1 MIVCAGRV
9 EQFSFAK
16 SIGVGLV
23 ESSAGLSRLILQEAP
38 REIIFIG
45 TCGVYD
51 INEPLLQVFTSTAA
65 TQIELSFLQNQ
76 SYTPIE
82 NFIVADPFS
91 FSHSAEKNLDSIE
104 SNESNKSNESKF
116 IESNEFKSIESASCK
131 KDSMNLMKNSPSR
144 DVFCETFCKADSKE
158 QDKIST
164 NIESIESIESI
175 ALKKDSIKSKNL
187 QNTENIKDIESAKF
201 SREKNSICE
210 NSIHK
215 DSIHKDSIS
224 RDLDSIHKDSIS
236 NKKCEKPRFV
246 SYETQK
252 IVNSSN
258 YISTDSALAKQFL
271 RLGVGY
277 ENMEFFSVLSVA
289 REFGLSACGVFCG
302 TNHIHQNAH
311 EEFVKNHKEAMA
323 RLENFVKE
331 RFL

>member
-9 EQFSFAK
+9 EQFSFARN
-16 SIGVGLV
+16 IGVGLV

-51 INEPLLQVFTSTAA
+51 MNEPLLQVFTSFAA
-65 TQIELSFLQNQ
+65 AQIELSFLQNQ

-82 NFIVADPFS
+82 NFIVSEPFS

-104 SNESNKSNESKF
+104 S
-116 IESNEFKSIESASCK
+116 KSIQSISHK
-131 KDSMNLMKNSPSR
+131 KDSMKISPSR
-144 DVFCETFCKADSKE
+144 DVFCETFCKADSIKKE

-164 NIESIESIESI
+164 QNYKSENIESIESIV
-175 ALKKDSIKSKNL
+175 LKKDSIKSENL
-187 QNTENIKDIESAKF
+187 QNAKNIKDIESAKF
-201 SREKNSICE
+201 LHEKNLIYE
-210 NSIHK
+210 NSMYK
-215 DSIHKDSIS
+215 DSIL
-224 RDLDSIHKDSIS
+224 RDLDTIS
-236 NKKCEKPRFV
+236 KEKPPFV

-258 YISTDSALAKQFL
+258 YISTDSILAKQFL

-277 ENMEFFSVLSVA
+277 ENMEFFAVLSVA

-302 TNHIHQNAH
+302 TNHIWQNAH
-311 EEFVKNHKEAMA
+311 EEFVKNHKEAIA